1 MRAYLLKISNKYVL
15 NTYHVGEKLTAELS
29 QSKIKIMIL
38 ATFEEI
44 KDKIENCGKEL
55 ETNEKKK
62 EPHGNSRSGK

>member
-1 MRAYLLKISNKYVL
+1 M
-15 NTYHVGEKLTAELS
+15 GEKLTGLS
-29 QSKIKIMIL
+29 QSKIKIMML